1 MKTIRY
7 ILLMIVVAMTAAG
20 CETMPTRPFI
30 PNKDLPNNGTQTI
43 PDDEG
48 GSGGAANW
56 QPSQTGISVCRLN
69 PSDKEATGYF
79 YSNGREIGIKV
90 EIITDVAT
98 VTTHKYCP
106 VDIHCYEVPQDGMI
120 PDNINTFLGTHNVL
134 IGRSDEGKIVPI
146 RLYQRNSPPYKKFTI
161 KFKLRQPTDGAVTS
175 PVQLIVYQQGS
186 W

>member
-1 MKTIRY
+1 MKSIRY
-7 ILLMIVVAMTAAG
+7 ILLMTVVALTFAG
-20 CETMPTRPFI
+20 CETAPTRPFI
-30 PNKDLPNNGTQTI
+30 PNKDNPNNGFQSK

-48 GSGGAANW
+48 PNGGATHWEAS
-56 QPSQTGISVCRLN
+56 PTGTIVCNLN

-106 VDIHCYEVPQDGMI
+106 VEIHGYEVPQDGFI
-120 PDNINTFLGTHNVL
+120 TDNINTFLGTHNVL
-134 IGRSDEGKIVPI
+134 IGRSNEGKIVTV
-146 RLYQRNSPPYKKFTI
+146 RLNQRNNPPYKKFTI
-161 KFKLRQPTDGAVTS
+161 KFKLMQPTDGAVTS
-175 PVQLIVYQQGS
+175 PVRLIAFQQGS